1 MAALGWFTLFRK
13 DLDKKLDNQPE
24 HFDGEIDNLTDTVFN
39 LQQSVK
45 AAEETRKKKAKKR
58 NRKSAQQMLTDDL
71 EVIILGLHIAF
82 TESYEVVTRML
93 YEELGMSQK
102 KILLFDYWDNGHPPS
117 LLPMLL
123 I

>member
-1 MAALGWFTLFRK
+1 MI
-13 DLDKKLDNQPE
+13 KKLDNQTE
-24 HFDGEIDNLTDTVFN
+24 HFDGKIDNLTDTVSN
-39 LQQSVK
+39 LQLSVQ

-71 EVIILGLHIAF
+71 EVLILGLHISF

-93 YEELGMSQK
+93 YDELGMSQK
-102 KILLFDYWDNGHPPS
+102 KILLFDYWDNGHPPC